1 MAQQE
6 PDPVVA
12 KHSSNIV
19 ERVVRIAARPETIFP
34 FLTDPAKMT
43 LWKGIRADLDPRPGG
58 VYRVDIDG
66 RNIAHGEYLEIVPYS
81 RVVFTWGWEG
91 DDSPLPPGSS
101 TVEITLVAD
110 GDGTIVRLR
119 HLGLPA
125 EAQASHAEGWDHFLP
140 RLVVAAE
147 GRDAGPDPQANPRQ
161 QHN

>member
-1 MAQQE
+1 MKRFNGFLASVGFAFGLCGVTLAADYDWAPVAQALGRSGAQ
-6 PDPVVA
+6 
-12 KHSSNIV
+12 
-19 ERVVRIAARPETIFP
+19 
-34 FLTDPAKMT
+34 L
-43 LWKGIRADLDPRPGG
+43 PGG

-66 RNIAHGEYLEIVPYS
+66 RNVAHGEYLEIVPYS

-147 GRDAGPDPQANPRQ
+147 GRASGPDQTTPSQ
-161 QHN
+161 QHT